1 MYLRTSVGSSRYCTS
16 FVPLTPSVLVV
27 CPWKNAAEMRRA
39 FFARFTGHGCPTDA
53 TRSPCTKVSRA
64 RSWLARMVGGSAGSG
79 SAICHQD
86 PPQEQT
92 KHEAQST
99 KHEAWPR
106 WPLRVNGTQ
115 KPHIGWRA
123 WRASCAVCASARCWN
138 RHHCTTAPL
147 HPLHPLHPLRQSVQ
161 PDCLSKHK
169 EKSTASTASKAT
181 RKQGREGAKAE
192 LGPAGPQINLLSQPT
207 PDVPPQ
213 WFYQDGGSKP
223 IDLQSMWQEVP
234 AQGPSAAAPAAA

>member
-1 MYLRTSVGSSRYCTS
+1 MQPRCEGLFS
-16 FVPLTPSVLVV
+16 LVS
-27 CPWKNAAEMRRA
+27 P
-39 FFARFTGHGCPTDA
+39 GTDA
-53 TRSPCTKVSRA
+53 PRTPRALLAPKFHERA
-64 RSWLARMVGGSAGSG
+64 RGWPGWSEVVQDQDQRF
-79 SAICHQD
+79 AIRT
-86 PPQEQT
+86 PRRSRR
-92 KHEAQST
+92 ST
-99 KHEAWPR
+99 KHKAR
-106 WPLRVNGTQ
+106 SMATMAASSQRHAKT
-115 KPHIGWRA
+115 PHRMAGL
-123 WRASCAVCASARCWN
+123 ARELCGV
-138 RHHCTTAPL
+138 RFCSLLEPAPL